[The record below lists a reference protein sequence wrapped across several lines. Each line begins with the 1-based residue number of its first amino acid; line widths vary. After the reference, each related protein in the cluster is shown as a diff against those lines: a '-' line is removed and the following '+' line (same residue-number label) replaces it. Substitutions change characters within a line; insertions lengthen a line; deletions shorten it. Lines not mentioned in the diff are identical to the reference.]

1 MDSKLLDPKVP
12 LQNYGLD
19 SLRALEFRNVLEK
32 ITDSKISAVICWK
45 YPTVDELSN
54 YLGMLIDL
62 PFDELQ
68 TTLPKI
74 ENLQVEETSVT
85 DLLRLSEAETV
96 GLLLQKLEAIE

>member
-1 MDSKLLDPKVP
+1 
-12 LQNYGLD
+12 
-19 SLRALEFRNVLEK
+19 
-32 ITDSKISAVICWK
+32 
-45 YPTVDELSN
+45 
-54 YLGMLIDL
+54 MLIDL